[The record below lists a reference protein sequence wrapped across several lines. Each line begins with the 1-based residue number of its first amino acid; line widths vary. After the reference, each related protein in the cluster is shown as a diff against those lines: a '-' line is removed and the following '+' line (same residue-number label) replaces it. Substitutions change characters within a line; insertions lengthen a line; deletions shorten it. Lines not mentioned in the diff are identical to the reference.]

1 MNTLSSVS
9 SHQNYNEAA
18 ELRREK
24 LLQLKGTLL
33 TVEDDRADGR
43 NGCTIDELD
52 SFLENILNIG

>member
-18 ELRREK
+18 ELHREK
-24 LLQLKGTLL
+24 MLQLKENLL
-33 TVEDDRADGR
+33 AAENDRADGR

-52 SFLENILNIG
+52 SFLKSVLNER